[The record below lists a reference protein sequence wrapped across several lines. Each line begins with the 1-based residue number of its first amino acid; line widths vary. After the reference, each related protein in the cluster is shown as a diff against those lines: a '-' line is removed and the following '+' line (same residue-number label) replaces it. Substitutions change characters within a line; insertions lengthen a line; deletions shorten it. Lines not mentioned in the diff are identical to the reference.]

1 MARYDGSTLA
11 RSTFPVVDTP
21 AAQVMTGHGVIRL
34 LSSQEAKLIFTG

>member
-21 AAQVMTGHGVIRL
+21 AQVMTGHGVIRL